1 VHVRFAC
8 GDADEQEFLRLRDLM
23 VGKPGDCALYS
34 HSRGDGAGGEIVIKA
49 SPQLALAAA
58 EDVLALVRSSPLVED
73 VWKE

>member
-1 VHVRFAC
+1 
-8 GDADEQEFLRLRDLM
+8 M
-23 VGKPGDCALYS
+23 
-34 HSRGDGAGGEIVIKA
+34 IKA

>member
-1 VHVRFAC
+1 
-8 GDADEQEFLRLRDLM
+8 M
-23 VGKPGDCALYS
+23 VGKPGDCAVYF
-34 HSRGDGAGGEIVIKA
+34 HIRGDGAGGEIVIKA